1 MAALAFMQQMQSYL
15 TVEPLLSSATVG
27 VALPIINTDLP
38 AIVLSLDNLQ
48 IPSVGLGQHT
58 EIVSGALAVQTSI
71 DLSDPLLNDG
81 SGLSLLSPDRM
92 MATLQH
98 GGLVDSE
105 GSSTALTT
113 ADIQVDIN
121 GIPLIL
127 NQNSPRDDEFS
138 VSALQGQLVL
148 GRPLPPLGTLT
159 ASYFIGQ
166 WQRIVEQLSG
176 DLTTLVVSSSSAV
189 SESLSNAVI
198 NVVSSAHQN
207 ISGLRQLNLNQL
219 SAVNAF
225 DMGATPASQRVLAWR
240 FTFEHIVNKPESSGG
255 IIQRIILRT
264 RRDSFPFEEEDIT

>member
-15 TVEPLLSSATVG
+15 TAEPLLSSATVG

-176 DLTTLVVSSSSAV
+176 DLTTLVVSSSSAM

-264 RRDSFPFEEEDIT
+264 RRGSFPFEEEDIT

>member
-1 MAALAFMQQMQSYL
+1 MAVLAFMQQMQSYL

>member
-1 MAALAFMQQMQSYL
+1 MAALAFIQQMQSYL
-15 TVEPLLSSATVG
+15 TSEASLSSAAVG
-27 VALPIINTDLP
+27 VALPIENTDLP

-58 EIVSGALAVQTSI
+58 EVVSGALAVQTII

-81 SGLSLLSPDRM
+81 SGFSLLSPDRL
-92 MATLQH
+92 MATLLH

-105 GSSTALTT
+105 GSSTPLEA
-113 ADIQVDIN
+113 ADIQVNIDGN
-121 GIPLIL
+121 PVAL
-127 NQNSPRDDEFS
+127 NQNTPAAGEFS
-138 VSALQGQLVL
+138 VSVLDGQLTF
-148 GRPLPPLGTLT
+148 GSPLPASGTLT

-176 DLTTLVVSSSSAV
+176 DLSTLVVGSSSIV
-189 SESLSNAVI
+189 SETLSNSLV
-198 NVVSSAHQN
+198 NVVSSAHQS
-207 ISGLRQLNLNQL
+207 ITGLRQLNLSQL

-225 DMGATPASQRVLAWR
+225 DMGATAASQRVLAWR
-240 FTFEHIVNKPESSGG
+240 FTFEHIINQPESSGG

>member
-176 DLTTLVVSSSSAV
+176 DLTTLVVSSSC
-189 SESLSNAVI
+189 
-198 NVVSSAHQN
+198 
-207 ISGLRQLNLNQL
+207 LNHL
-219 SAVNAF
+219 V
-225 DMGATPASQRVLAWR
+225 TP
-240 FTFEHIVNKPESSGG
+240 
-255 IIQRIILRT
+255 
-264 RRDSFPFEEEDIT
+264 

>member
-15 TVEPLLSSATVG
+15 TAEPLLSSATVG

-127 NQNSPRDDEFS
+127 NQNSPRDGEFS

-176 DLTTLVVSSSSAV
+176 DLTTLVVSSSSAM